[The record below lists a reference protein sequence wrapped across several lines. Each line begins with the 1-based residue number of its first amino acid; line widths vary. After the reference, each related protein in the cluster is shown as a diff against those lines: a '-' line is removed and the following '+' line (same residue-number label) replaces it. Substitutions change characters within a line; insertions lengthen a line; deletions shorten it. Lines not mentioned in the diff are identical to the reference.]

1 LEDESSIR
9 ILRGIDE
16 PRLLR
21 KQQKV
26 LDVGILREVPES
38 GKSEGESAQL
48 GKPDDELIGED
59 GTDLPSR
66 VLPRVLP

>member
-16 PRLLR
+16 LRLLR

-26 LDVGILREVPES
+26 LDVGIPREVPES
-38 GKSEGESAQL
+38 GKG
-48 GKPDDELIGED
+48 
-59 GTDLPSR
+59 
-66 VLPRVLP
+66 